1 MAKRQSEFEQHGASL
16 VAISVDGLE
25 DSVALAAKLGIGFP
39 LLADPGL
46 KTALAYGVAMQ
57 GEEIAVPSTFV
68 IGQDRKIHFKKVGES
83 IADRAS
89 PDEMLQ
95 AVDALKK

>member
-1 MAKRQSEFEQHGASL
+1 M
-16 VAISVDGLE
+16 AISVDGLE